1 MARKLKVYHTS
12 IGFFDL
18 AIAAPSMKA
27 ALEIWGADSNLFHQG
42 FARESTDPKA
52 VKAAMD
58 NPGVVLKRPVG
69 TDHSFAIE
77 AELPKGAVTHG
88 VRQPFVGK
96 LKTNALS
103 SSAKQDTSARKAF
116 VAFERENKKRQA
128 TERREEAK
136 RAKERE
142 RRDVRVRKATDVL
155 DAAKAEYGDRMRQL
169 QKERAE
175 IDDRADAETAKWEK
189 TRLRLEAALQKART

>member
-1 MARKLKVYHTS
+1 MPRKLKVYQTS

-42 FARESTDPKA
+42 FARETTDPKT
-52 VKAAMD
+52 VKAAID
-58 NPGVVLKRPVG
+58 NPGIVLKRPVG
-69 TDHSFAIE
+69 TDQSFSLE
-77 AELPKGAVTHG
+77 AELPK
-88 VRQPFVGK
+88 
-96 LKTNALS
+96 NALAHGIS
-103 SSAKQDTSARKAF
+103 KPRVGTPKSKPLLSAKQDARARKAY
-116 VAFERENKKRQA
+116 VAYERENKKRKA
-128 TERREEAK
+128 TECREEAK

-142 RRDVRVRKATDVL
+142 RRDIAVRKAADAL
-155 DAAKAEYGDRMRQL
+155 NAAKTEHDERVFQF

-189 TRLRLEAALQKART
+189 TRLRLEAALHKARA